1 MIVDLDELDRCNEY
15 IRGINAEKLS
25 SIVWVR
31 FGTLIPVTD
40 QQRKEFA
47 VIGLNNANFPCVM
60 EIEKPESTIDT
71 PEDNR

>member
-1 MIVDLDELDRCNEY
+1 M
-15 IRGINAEKLS
+15 
-25 SIVWVR
+25 
-31 FGTLIPVTD
+31 PVTD